1 MAVLARGPGR
11 RFLAGRGDVRLAG
24 IALAGDSGGGPPV
37 LNEGV
42 GSWTARRAR
51 KTPDRIAFVYG
62 GSEVTYAGLH
72 DRVARLAGALRGLG
86 LRPGDRVAYLGQN
99 HPAFFE
105 TMFATWAAGGI
116 FVPLNFRLAQPEL
129 AHQLAD
135 SGAAALVYAPA
146 FAATVAAL
154 RGDVAVTHLVAL
166 DGPGGGGAHGYEDIL
181 AAAASA
187 WVDLAVTLDDPCL
200 IMYSSGTTG
209 RAKGA
214 TLTHGNITWNTLN
227 VLVDTDLTSDAVAL
241 VVAPLF
247 HTAALN
253 MLSLPVLIKG
263 GALVIE
269 PGFDPRRAL
278 EQIARHRV
286 SVLFGVPAMYDA
298 MAALPEWPDA
308 DLSSLRA
315 LLCGGAPVPL
325 ATIRSYLDRGLSF
338 IQGYGMTEAAP
349 GVLLLD
355 AAHAQSKA
363 GSAGV
368 PHFFADVRIVG
379 PELRDVAA
387 GERGEILVAGPN
399 VMRGYWNQRDETAR
413 VFAEDGWLRS
423 GDIARADD
431 DGYVYVADRVKDVI
445 ISGGE
450 NVYPAE
456 VESALRAHPAVADC
470 GVIGV
475 PDDRWGEV
483 GRAVVVLRPGAEAD
497 EAGILAFLDGKIARY
512 KIPRS
517 VLFAADLPRTATG
530 KIAKKTLR
538 QSYGAGDQVTG

>member
-1 MAVLARGPGR
+1 
-11 RFLAGRGDVRLAG
+11 
-24 IALAGDSGGGPPV
+24 V

-51 KTPDRIAFVYG
+51 KTPDRIAFVYD
-62 GSEVTYAGLH
+62 GSELTYACLH

-154 RGDVAVTHLVAL
+154 RGDVAVTHMVAL
-166 DGPGGGGAHGYEDIL
+166 DGAAGGVNGYEDML
-181 AAAASA
+181 AAAAPA
-187 WVDLAVTLDDPCL
+187 WVDQTVTLDDPCL
-200 IMYSSGTTG
+200 IMYTSGTTG

-227 VLVDTDLTSDAVAL
+227 VLVDTDLTGDAVAL

-263 GALVIE
+263 GTLVIE

-278 EQIARHRV
+278 DLIARQRV

-368 PHFFADVRIVG
+368 PHFFTDVRIVG
-379 PELRDVAA
+379 PERRDVAA

-399 VMRGYWNQRDETAR
+399 VMRGYWNQRDETAQ
-413 VFAEDGWLRS
+413 VFAGERARASTERWLRS

>member
-1 MAVLARGPGR
+1 M
-11 RFLAGRGDVRLAG
+11 
-24 IALAGDSGGGPPV
+24 

-51 KTPDRIAFVYG
+51 KTPDRIALVHD
-62 GSEVTYAGLH
+62 GSQLTYAALH

-99 HPAFFE
+99 HPAFLE
-105 TMFATWAAGGI
+105 TMFGTWAAGGV
-116 FVPLNFRLAQPEL
+116 FVPLNYRLAQPEL

-135 SGAAALVYAPA
+135 SEAAALVYAPA
-146 FAATVAAL
+146 FAATVAGLCA
-154 RGDVAVTHLVAL
+154 DVAVTHFVAL
-166 DGPGGGGAHGYEDIL
+166 DGAGAGGAHGYEDIV
-181 AAAASA
+181 AAASPA
-187 WVDLAVTLDDPCL
+187 WTDHPVTLDDPCL
-200 IMYSSGTTG
+200 IMYTSGTTG

-214 TLTHGNITWNTLN
+214 VLTHGNITWNTVN
-227 VLVDTDLTSDAVAL
+227 VLVDTDVTSDAVAL
-241 VVAPLF
+241 VAAPLF

-263 GALVIE
+263 GTLVIE
-269 PGFDPRRAL
+269 PAFDPRRAL
-278 EQIARHRV
+278 ELIARHRV
-286 SVLFGVPAMYDA
+286 TVLFGVPAMYDA
-298 MAALPEWPDA
+298 MAALPDWAGA

-325 ATIRSYLDRGLSF
+325 ATIRAYVDRGLSF

-379 PELRDVAA
+379 PDLRDVAA
-387 GERGEILVAGPN
+387 GEPGEILVAGPN
-399 VMRGYWNQRDETAR
+399 VMRGYWNLREETAQ
-413 VFAEDGWLRS
+413 VITDGWLRS

-497 EAGILAFLDGKIARY
+497 EVGILAFLDGRIARY

-517 VLFAADLPRTATG
+517 VRFAAELPRTATG
-530 KIAKKTLR
+530 KIAKRALR
-538 QSYGAGDQVTG
+538 HSYGAGDPVTG

>member
-1 MAVLARGPGR
+1 M
-11 RFLAGRGDVRLAG
+11 
-24 IALAGDSGGGPPV
+24 

-42 GSWTARRAR
+42 GSWIARRAR
-51 KTPDRIAFVYG
+51 KTPDRIALVRD
-62 GSEVTYAGLH
+62 GSEVSYAGLH
-72 DRVARLAGALRGLG
+72 DRVARLAAALRGLG

-99 HPAFFE
+99 HPAFLE
-105 TMFATWAAGGI
+105 TMFATLAAGGV
-116 FVPLNFRLAQPEL
+116 FVPLNFRLAPPEL

-135 SGAAALVYAPA
+135 SGASALVYAPA
-146 FAATVAAL
+146 FADTVAAL
-154 RGDVAVTHLVAL
+154 RGDVPVTHMVAL
-166 DGPGGGGAHGYEDIL
+166 DGAGAGGAHGYEDML

-187 WVDLAVTLDDPCL
+187 WVDQPVTLEDPCL
-200 IMYSSGTTG
+200 IMYTSGTTG

-214 TLTHGNITWNTLN
+214 VLTHGNITWNTLN

-263 GALVIE
+263 GTLVIE

-278 EQIARHRV
+278 ELIARHRV

-298 MAALPEWPDA
+298 MAALPEWAGA
-308 DLSSLRA
+308 DLSSVRA

-325 ATIRSYLDRGLSF
+325 ATIRAYLDRGLSF

-368 PHFFADVRIVG
+368 PHFFTDVRIVG

-387 GERGEILVAGPN
+387 GERGEVLVAGPN
-399 VMRGYWNQRDETAR
+399 VMRGYWNQPGETDQVIA
-413 VFAEDGWLRS
+413 DGQWLRT
-423 GDIARADD
+423 GDIAGADD

-475 PDDRWGEV
+475 PDARWGEV
-483 GRAVVVLRPGAEAD
+483 GRAVVVLRRGAEAD
-497 EAGILAFLDGKIARY
+497 EAGILAFLDGRIARY
-512 KIPRS
+512 KIPGS
-517 VLFAADLPRTATG
+517 VRFAAELPRTATG
-530 KIAKKTLR
+530 KIAKRALR
-538 QSYGAGDQVTG
+538 QSYGAGDQVSG